1 MSDSR
6 LSVLLISNMYPSAA
20 TPKFGVFVADA
31 ELAMIAEGINVRR
44 VVNSDPRSG
53 AMRLVRKYTELL
65 AKVILEVFRPRA
77 DVIHAHYLFPTGA
90 FALIPAWSR
99 RSPLILFSH
108 GSDVLLADRRWPIG
122 ALTRTAVRHAQ
133 RVVVPSEGH
142 ARIVCDTFGLS
153 RERVDVIPSGVDAEY
168 FSPGDRG
175 ESRRYLDF
183 ANDERYLLFMGA
195 LDDNKGE
202 GCTDVVRAI
211 ADPLL
216 GDVRLIIVGEGPY
229 REQLDKLV
237 DDLGVRD
244 RVSFRGSVDRE
255 GVVQLLRA
263 ADVLVVPS
271 RRESLGLVALEA
283 RAVGTPVVSTGV
295 GGLPEHIEQ
304 GKSGEIYSPGDIQG
318 LVEALERVLQ
328 GRLSGLY
335 HGPFDMDG
343 RTLQDAGRAL
353 SGLTAS
359 VVEEWGDNT

>member
-1 MSDSR
+1 
-6 LSVLLISNMYPSAA
+6 
-20 TPKFGVFVADA
+20 
-31 ELAMIAEGINVRR
+31 MIAQGISVRR

-53 AMRLVRKYTELL
+53 AIHLVWKYAGLL

-90 FALIPAWSR
+90 FALIPARLR
-99 RSPLILFSH
+99 RSPLVLFSH

-122 ALTRTAVRHAQ
+122 TLTRTAVRHAQ
-133 RVVVPSEGH
+133 RVVVPSEDH

-153 RERVDVIPSGVDAEY
+153 RERVDVIPSGVDVGC
-168 FSPGDRG
+168 FSPGDMG
-175 ESRRYLDF
+175 ESRRYLGL
-183 ANDERYLLFMGA
+183 AKDERYLLFIGA
-195 LDDNKGE
+195 LDDNKGK
-202 GCTDVVRAI
+202 GCTDVLRAI
-211 ADPLL
+211 ADPML

-244 RVSFRGSVDRE
+244 CVSFRGSVDRE

-283 RAVGTPVVSTGV
+283 RAVGTPVVATDV
-295 GGLPEHIEQ
+295 GGLPEYIEQ

-318 LVEALERVLQ
+318 LVETLDLVLQ
-328 GRLSGLY
+328 GRSSGLY
-335 HGPFDMDG
+335 HGPFDMAG
-343 RTLQDAGRAL
+343 CTLEDAGRVL
-353 SGLTAS
+353 VNLTVS
-359 VVEEWGDNT
+359 VAEEWGDNT